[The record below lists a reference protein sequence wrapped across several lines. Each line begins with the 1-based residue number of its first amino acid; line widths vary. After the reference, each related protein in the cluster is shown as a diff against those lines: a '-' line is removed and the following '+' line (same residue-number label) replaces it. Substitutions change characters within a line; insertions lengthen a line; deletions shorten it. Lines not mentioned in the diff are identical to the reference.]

1 MSQKLISD
9 FVTLF
14 VVLDPIGM
22 LAIFLAVSPK
32 MEPAARRKTAVLG
45 ILYSFV
51 VLLFFIVAG
60 ELLLVQMGIPL
71 RAFQIAGGIL
81 LLLYG
86 IEMSLGTAAP
96 GEGLSDA
103 AASGIQ
109 SVAVYPLAI
118 PAIAGP
124 GAMLTVVLL
133 TDNRAFGFWEQA
145 QTAAVLAV
153 VLAIFLV
160 VLMAANPIMR
170 VIGTGGANV
179 LRRVMGI
186 LLTAIAANMVLSAVQ
201 AWLGLPPL

>member
-1 MSQKLISD
+1 MSQKVISD

-14 VVLDPIGM
+14 VVLDPIGT
-22 LAIFLAVSPK
+22 LAIFLAISPR
-32 MEPAARRKTAVLG
+32 MDPRERRITAMLG
-45 ILYSFV
+45 VVYSFG

-81 LLLYG
+81 VFLYG
-86 IEMSLGTAAP
+86 IDMSLGTAAP
-96 GEGLSDA
+96 GEGFA
-103 AASGIQ
+103 NVTAGGIRAL
-109 SVAVYPLAI
+109 AVYPLAI

-133 TDNRAFGFWEQA
+133 TDNRAFGLWEQA
-145 QTAAVLAV
+145 MTTAVLAV

-160 VLMAANPIMR
+160 ILLAANPIMR
-170 VIGTGGANV
+170 IIGIGGANV

-186 LLTAIAANMVLSAVQ
+186 LLSAIAANMVLGAIQ
-201 AWLGLPPL
+201 AWLNLPKL